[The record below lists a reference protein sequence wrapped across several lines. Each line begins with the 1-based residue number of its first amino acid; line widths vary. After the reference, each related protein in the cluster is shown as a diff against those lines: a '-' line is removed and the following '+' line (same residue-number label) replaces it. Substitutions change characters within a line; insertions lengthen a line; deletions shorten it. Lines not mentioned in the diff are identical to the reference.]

1 MSPLLIEI
9 LTVHSQG
16 SLRLVSAEGVGC
28 SALVDPGLVEGAVDD
43 GEGGAVLPHLDLHL
57 AGVLQDLALEV
68 PGDLRLGVAGKPAL
82 EPGSLA
88 LLQSDLLH
96 LSDELGSL
104 LSF

>member
-1 MSPLLIEI
+1 MWI
-9 LTVHSQG
+9 LTVDCQG
-16 SLRLVSAEGVGC
+16 PLGLVGAEGVGGP
-28 SALVDPGLVEGAVDD
+28 ALVHPGLVEGAVDD

-82 EPGSLA
+82 EPGPLA

>member
-1 MSPLLIEI
+1 MSLLLIEI
-9 LTVHSQG
+9 LTVHSQR
-16 SLRLVSAEGVGC
+16 SLRLVSAEGVGS
-28 SALVDPGLVEGAVDD
+28 SALVHPGLVEGAVDD

-57 AGVLQDLALEV
+57 AGVLEDLALVV
-68 PGDLRLGVAGKPAL
+68 PGHLRPGIPSKAAL

-96 LSDELGSL
+96 LSDELRSL